1 MVDDL
6 YPAGLTNPTHR
17 RRTLADLKVMRVL
30 RARVKSLFSG
40 ERDNTDIPATQAQLE
55 RGLEG
60 ERPGVAMPDL
70 ASKHAAF
77 LVSGMTPEK
86 HQDRF
91 GRPTSR

>member
-1 MVDDL
+1 MVDNL

-55 RGLEG
+55 R
-60 ERPGVAMPDL
+60 
-70 ASKHAAF
+70 
-77 LVSGMTPEK
+77 
-86 HQDRF
+86 
-91 GRPTSR
+91 